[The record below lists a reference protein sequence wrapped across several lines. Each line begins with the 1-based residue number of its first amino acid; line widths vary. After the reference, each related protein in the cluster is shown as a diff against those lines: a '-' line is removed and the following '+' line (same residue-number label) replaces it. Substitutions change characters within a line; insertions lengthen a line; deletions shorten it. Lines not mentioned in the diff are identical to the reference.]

1 MDASIEA
8 TVKAWQDNVT
18 DPDLAAELADLVKDG
33 NEDKLFDAFYRELA
47 FGTAV
52 RSASAPTA

>member
-18 DPDLAAELADLVKDG
+18 DPDLAAELAELV
-33 NEDKLFDAFYRELA
+33 
-47 FGTAV
+47 
-52 RSASAPTA
+52 